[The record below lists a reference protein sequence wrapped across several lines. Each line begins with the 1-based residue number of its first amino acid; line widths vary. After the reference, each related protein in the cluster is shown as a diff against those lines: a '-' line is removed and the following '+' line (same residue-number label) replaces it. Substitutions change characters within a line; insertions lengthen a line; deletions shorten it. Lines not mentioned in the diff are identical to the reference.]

1 MNGELTNIVL
11 SLSSLGNK
19 RIESLSKKVLK
30 KMNFKSSKDLENLK
44 DLCFWLYI
52 YGYTEQF
59 SRLYPVIFALSF
71 TGNWDIWTPIES
83 ILSLAYYVSSK
94 DIATQTDAKLA
105 LEKVLQAQNDNA
117 NIIRRCNGCLLSE
130 YEEKVQQYSL
140 SNKKSNLRNWLCY
153 EMEELV
159 LIYTLGGSEKYP
171 LEKIE
176 TRIEEIKE
184 NLKGM

>member
-30 KMNFKSSKDLENLK
+30 KMSFKSSKDLENMR

-117 NIIRRCNGCLLSE
+117 NIIRRCNGSLLSE

-140 SNKKSNLRNWLCY
+140 SNKKRIVCSLSSL
-153 EMEELV
+153 
-159 LIYTLGGSEKYP
+159 TFHLGFKSDRLLFYVS
-171 LEKIE
+171 
-176 TRIEEIKE
+176 EIKRE
-184 NLKGM
+184 WSGAVRIRTT

>member
-1 MNGELTNIVL
+1 MNEELTNIVM

-19 RIESLSKKVLK
+19 RIESLSKKILK
-30 KMNFKSSKDLENLK
+30 KMSFKSSKDLENMR

-52 YGYTEQF
+52 YGYTEQLA
-59 SRLYPVIFALSF
+59 RLCPTMFALSF
-71 TGNWDIWTPIES
+71 TGNWDILSPIES
-83 ILSLAYYVSSK
+83 ILSLAYYIFSK

-105 LEKVLQAQNDNA
+105 LEKVLQAEDDNA

-130 YEEKVQQYSL
+130 YEEKVQLYSQ
-140 SNKKSNLRNWLCY
+140 SNKKSSLRNWLCY

-176 TRIEEIKE
+176 ARVTEIKE
-184 NLKGM
+184 TLKGM